1 MAGYWYGRQI
11 ADLFLEL
18 VQTEAGLVEEDI
30 RQYLTGRDD
39 SRLTE
44 IFSRLQEIYAT
55 HMIGK

>member
-11 ADLFLEL
+11 ANSFLEL

-39 SRLTE
+39 PRLTE
-44 IFSRLQEIYAT
+44 IFSRLQEIYAA
-55 HMIGK
+55 HLIGK